1 MKGQITSVMCL
12 GKSESSLYTGM
23 LQGSKYGIQ
32 LLKLLIYKG
41 NQNGQSVGFYDGYH
55 FINFNRLS
63 LYYSSILYFLIFQF
77 YSIIK
82 KI

>member
-12 GKSESSLYTGM
+12 GKSESGLYTGM

-41 NQNGQSVGFYDGYH
+41 NQNSQSVGFYDG
-55 FINFNRLS
+55 I
-63 LYYSSILYFLIFQF
+63 SIDSACIIHQF
-77 YSIIK
+77 FTS
-82 KI
+82 

>member
-32 LLKLLIYKG
+32 LLKLLITRVIKTAKVLVFMMNIILSISIDSACII
-41 NQNGQSVGFYDGYH
+41 NQFFTS
-55 FINFNRLS
+55 
-63 LYYSSILYFLIFQF
+63 
-77 YSIIK
+77 
-82 KI
+82 